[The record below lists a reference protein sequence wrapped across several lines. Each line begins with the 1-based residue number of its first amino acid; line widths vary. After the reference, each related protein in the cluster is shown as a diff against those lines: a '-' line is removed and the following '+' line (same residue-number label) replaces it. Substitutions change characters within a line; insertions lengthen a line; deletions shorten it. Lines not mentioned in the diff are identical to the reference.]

1 MNKHKNDKHD
11 KKNEH
16 EAHAADVSH
25 NNNAHKPEEKL
36 QAENAEARQE
46 KKTVTLTPEERQNL
60 EESAKKAAEN
70 QDKYLRAVADL
81 ENYRKRAQ
89 KEKEDL
95 LKYCNGDFIKGLLP
109 ILDNFDRAIVT
120 MNESAD
126 IAKIKEGIDLITRQF
141 HKYLEQLGLA
151 RVPAVGEV
159 FDPHKHQA
167 VMHVET
173 DEHPENIVVEELQ
186 RGYTLN
192 DRLLRPAMVKVA
204 KEKQKS

>member
-1 MNKHKNDKHD
+1 MNKHKNEKNE

-16 EAHAADVSH
+16 EAHADLGH
-25 NNNAHKPEEKL
+25 KNNAHKPEEKP
-36 QAENAEARQE
+36 QAEKAEPKQE
-46 KKTVTLTPEERQNL
+46 KKPVTLSPEEFQKL
-60 EESAKKAAEN
+60 EENAKKAAEN
-70 QDKYLRAVADL
+70 HDKYLRAVADM

-89 KEKEDL
+89 KDREDL
-95 LKYCNGDFIKGLLP
+95 LKYCNSDFIKGLLP
-109 ILDNFDRAIVT
+109 ILDNFDRAIIN
-120 MNESAD
+120 MNESTD
-126 IAKIKEGIDLITRQF
+126 LAKIKEGIDLITKQF

-186 RGYTLN
+186 RGYTIN
-192 DRLLRPAMVKVA
+192 DRLLRPAMVKVS
-204 KEKQKS
+204 KEKAK